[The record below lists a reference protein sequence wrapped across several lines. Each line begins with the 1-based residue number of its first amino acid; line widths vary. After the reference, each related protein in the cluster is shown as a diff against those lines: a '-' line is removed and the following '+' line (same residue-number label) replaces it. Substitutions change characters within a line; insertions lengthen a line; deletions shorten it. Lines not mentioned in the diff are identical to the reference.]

1 MCTYQ
6 TLSAR
11 QGFCVDMYSSLSLAL
26 CVRVSCEE
34 MLIESDVF
42 IRVCKQMQQANAAG
56 GGDGGGS
63 GGGGGEGAVNLGNDS
78 SNFPLFLK
86 NIFTYRPIIVNSEY
100 CTGNESESGYGGG
113 EDYSCHCIYKLRLI
127 CLQQELRFY

>member
-86 NIFTYRPIIVNSEY
+86 NIFTYRPIIVNS
-100 CTGNESESGYGGG
+100 
-113 EDYSCHCIYKLRLI
+113 
-127 CLQQELRFY
+127 